1 MIIVH
6 HLNNSRS
13 QRILWLLEE
22 LGLDYEIKVY
32 QRDVKTQLAPQ
43 SLREIHPLG
52 KAPVITDGDIT
63 VAESGAIVEYL
74 VQSYGGPGMQFSPGS
89 QALRDYQYWLHYAE
103 GSLMPFM
110 VMKLIFDTL
119 KTAPMPFFVRPIA
132 KGIANEVMKAYV
144 GPNVKA
150 NLAFVEQHL
159 AQQHASANEYFV
171 ADSLS
176 GADFQMLFPLEA
188 AVARGAAADYPHIT
202 EYVRCMQQRAAYQ
215 RGLEAGGPYD
225 YIVK

>member
-22 LGLDYEIKVY
+22 LGLDYEIKLY

-89 QALRDYQYWLHYAE
+89 QELRDYQYWLHYAE

-119 KTAPMPFFVRPIA
+119 KTAPMPFFIRPIA

-144 GPNVKA
+144 GPNVKL
-150 NLAFVEQHL
+150 NLVFVEQYL
-159 AQQHASANEYFV
+159 AQQHGNQSQYFV
-171 ADSLS
+171 GEALS

-188 AVARGAAADYPHIT
+188 VVAKGAATRYPHIT
-202 EYVRCMQQRAAYQ
+202 EYVQHMQQSEAYQ
-215 RGLEAGGPYD
+215 RGLKAGGPYD